1 VALVIAVVA
10 WWAWPATRRASVP
23 PGAVAAAASVAQPV
37 VALRLSF
44 VVLPFANLS
53 NDPDQEYF
61 ADGITDDLTT
71 DPSRISDSFVI
82 AHTTALTYK
91 GKPVD
96 VKQLGRNLG
105 IRYVIEG
112 SVRRLGDQIQV
123 NVQLIDAETG
133 SHLWAD
139 RFDTDRANL
148 AGAQNEITG
157 RLARTLNVEL
167 FQAASRRIEQERAS
181 DPDARDFAV
190 RAWARV
196 LRGPQ
201 SPATFEEALRLNE
214 RALEI
219 DPESDFA
226 KINLASILDGFL
238 SNGWS
243 RFVQQDQ
250 ARAEKLFRE
259 VLERDPN
266 DARAHIGLGILRR
279 VQNRLDDA
287 RIELETG
294 IALDPNHTVAVRNL
308 GLTLIQ
314 MGRPEEAIPYIEKSD
329 PAQSA

>member
-1 VALVIAVVA
+1 
-10 WWAWPATRRASVP
+10 
-23 PGAVAAAASVAQPV
+23 
-37 VALRLSF
+37 LSF

-71 DPSRISDSFVI
+71 DLSRISDSFVI

-96 VKQLGRNLG
+96 AKQLGRELG
-105 IRYVIEG
+105 VRYVIEG
-112 SVRRLGDQIQV
+112 SVRRSGNQV
-123 NVQLIDAETG
+123 QANVQLIDAETG
-133 SHLWAD
+133 AHVWAD
-139 RFDTDRANL
+139 RFDTDRTNL
-148 AGAQNEITG
+148 AKAQSEITG

-201 SPATFEEALRLNE
+201 SPATFEEALRLND
-214 RALEI
+214 RALAI
-219 DPESDFA
+219 DPESVFA
-226 KINLASILDGFL
+226 KNNMAQILVGFL

-243 RFVQQDQ
+243 RSVQQDQ

-259 VLERDPN
+259 VLESDPN
-266 DARAHIGLGILRR
+266 DARAHVGLGILRR
-279 VQNRLDDA
+279 IQNRLEDA
-287 RIELETG
+287 RIEL
-294 IALDPNHTVAVRNL
+294 
-308 GLTLIQ
+308 
-314 MGRPEEAIPYIEKSD
+314 
-329 PAQSA
+329 